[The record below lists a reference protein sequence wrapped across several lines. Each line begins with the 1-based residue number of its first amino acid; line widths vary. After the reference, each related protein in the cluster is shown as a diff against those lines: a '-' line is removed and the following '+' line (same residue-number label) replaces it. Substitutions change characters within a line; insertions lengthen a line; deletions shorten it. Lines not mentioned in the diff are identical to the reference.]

1 MPWAAAG
8 VMERTLF
15 STTATK
21 VSGPVIFITASDTH
35 DHMINNFA
43 GALTPTLLGWSACS
57 G

>member
-43 GALTPTLLGWSACS
+43 GALTPTLLG
-57 G
+57 